1 MTPQSVAFY
10 TLGCKLN
17 FSETSALGR
26 QFEERG
32 VRRVEFEQGADVY
45 VVNTCSVTDHAD
57 RKCRKVVQ
65 QALKYNPR
73 AFVAIVGC
81 YAQLKPQEIATIP
94 GVGAVLGAAEKFRLA
109 EILSELE
116 LPTPAEPGAAAAPGR
131 VFASPISEA
140 TEFHPAQSLGERTRT
155 FLKVQDGCDYSCSF
169 CTIPL
174 ARGASRSGSVASVV
188 ERVEKLAAQGVKE
201 IVLTGVNLGDFG
213 LQGPER
219 QRKEDFTQLVHA
231 LDNVE
236 GVQRFRISSCEPN
249 LLTDEIIQTVA
260 ASRRFMPHF
269 HLPLQSGSDKILG
282 LMRRRYR
289 RALYAE
295 RVARIKELMPHAGI
309 GVDVIVGFPGETE
322 ADFLETY
329 HFLNELPISYL
340 HVFPYS
346 ERANTLAPSLKGR
359 VPERVRGERTT
370 QLRSLSEKKKRFFY
384 EQHAGFE
391 TNVLFED
398 DVTDGRV
405 EGYTPNYIRVAAKY
419 DPLLVGEVRPLRLTQ
434 VNALGLME
442 AEEVGILV

>member
-1 MTPQSVAFY
+1 MPLPQSVAFY

-17 FSETSALGR
+17 FSETSAIGR
-26 QFEERG
+26 QFEEKGFRKIP
-32 VRRVEFEQGADVY
+32 FEAGADLY
-45 VVNTCSVTDHAD
+45 VINTCSVTDHAD

-65 QALKYNPR
+65 QALKHNPA

-94 GVGAVLGAAEKFRLA
+94 GVSAVLGAAEKFRLV
-109 EILSELE
+109 ELLATIE
-116 LPTPAEPGAAAAPGR
+116 RPAPGQPGQ
-131 VFASPISEA
+131 VHASPIAAA
-140 TEFHPAQSLGERTRT
+140 TAFHPAHSVGDRTRT

-174 ARGASRSGSVASVV
+174 ARGGSRSGSVASVV
-188 ERVEKLAAQGVKE
+188 AQVTQLAETGVKE

-219 QRKEDFTQLVHA
+219 TRVEDFPQLVRA
-231 LDNVE
+231 LDAVA
-236 GVQRFRISSCEPN
+236 GIRRFRISSCEPN
-249 LLTDEIIQTVA
+249 LLTDNILDTVA
-260 ASRRFMPHF
+260 ASARFMPHF

-289 RALYAE
+289 RAFYAS
-295 RVARIKELMPHAGI
+295 RVARIKALMPHACI

-329 HFLNELPISYL
+329 AFLHELPVSYL

-346 ERANTLAPSLKGR
+346 ERPDTLAPTLPGR
-359 VPERVRGERTT
+359 VQDRVRHERTT

-384 EQHAGFE
+384 EQHVGRE
-391 TNVLFED
+391 TEVLFED
-398 DVTDGRV
+398 DVTDGRM
-405 EGYTPNYIRVAAKY
+405 EGFTPNYIRVAAKY
-419 DPLLVGEVRPLRLTQ
+419 DPLLVGELKTLRLTG
-434 VNALGLME
+434 VNAVGLME
-442 AEEVGILV
+442 AEEVG